1 MRTPVLIAVVIFAIV
16 AVLHLLRLVNGW
28 DFIVGTY
35 AVPTWMS
42 VGGVIFPGGLAFWL
56 WRDST

>member
-42 VGGVIFPGGLAFWL
+42 VGGVIVPGGLAFWL